1 MTFTLDNH
9 ITKYNN
15 DCVNLS
21 PCSSAHQCDLRPLS
35 LLFDV
40 QIKEFKFDKLT
51 LVVYLAIRLLSI
63 SIHLVILQH
72 TVHWQQ

>member
-1 MTFTLDNH
+1 MAFTLDNH

-21 PCSSAHQCDLRPLS
+21 PCSSAHQCDLRPVS

-40 QIKEFKFDKLT
+40 QIKEFKLI

-72 TVHWQQ
+72 KVHWQQ